1 MILLYLYPILW
12 ILNPVANIIFL
23 ILAIALTVMS
33 SSYLTSL
40 SGSKSK
46 SRTFYNFFIPAMVFF
61 GVTHIGFLTALAT
74 VKVEDG
80 DIEVNVDMV
89 NRRLGLK

>member
-40 SGSKSK
+40 SGSK